1 MWYSALMSNDMRSK
15 PARGRPRLF
24 DEDVVLD
31 KIANVFWEKGFA
43 GTSIDDLTE
52 AAGIKRPSLYAS
64 FGDKKASFYAAL
76 AHSRRRLEALI
87 KEFEE
92 AEILRLG
99 LTHFFQ
105 QNIADFTQGTGG
117 QRGSFI
123 LTVAMESVSQ
133 SEIKLL
139 LAEILGQM
147 DKAFRRRFSR
157 AIADGEIADHLDPMA
172 LTMMTTSTLQGLA
185 LRARAGASSAVLQE
199 LSDRLVLS
207 LTQVASAAITTK
219 IEKLAERR

>member
-1 MWYSALMSNDMRSK
+1 MRSK

-76 AHSRRRLEALI
+76 AHSRRRLDALI

-92 AEILRLG
+92 AENLRLG
-99 LTHFFQ
+99 LAHFS
-105 QNIADFTQGTGG
+105 NKTLPISR
-117 QRGSFI
+117 RG
-123 LTVAMESVSQ
+123 
-133 SEIKLL
+133 
-139 LAEILGQM
+139 
-147 DKAFRRRFSR
+147 R
-157 AIADGEIADHLDPMA
+157 AANEAA
-172 LTMMTTSTLQGLA
+172 LS
-185 LRARAGASSAVLQE
+185 
-199 LSDRLVLS
+199 
-207 LTQVASAAITTK
+207 
-219 IEKLAERR
+219 